1 MSKQLFV
8 GNLSAETSEP
18 ELDSAFA
25 RWGGRGAAIPT
36 KESGRSRGFGL
47 VDVADDQ
54 LDAAIAAMHGA
65 ELDGR
70 VLAVHEARWR
80 ADLGGYGPARGGY
93 YSGGCGGYGEGGAG
107 GGGRW

>member
-8 GNLSAETSEP
+8 GNLSVETSEA
-18 ELDSAFA
+18 ELNLAFA
-25 RWGGRGAAIPT
+25 RWGGSGAAIPT
-36 KESGRSRGFGL
+36 NDSGRSRGFGL
-47 VDVADDQ
+47 VEVPDDQ
-54 LDAAIAAMHGA
+54 LNAAIAAMRGA
-65 ELDGR
+65 ELNGR
-70 VLAVHEARWR
+70 ILAVHEARWR